1 MALDTRKPAGPEEI
15 WKILRKTSKL
25 QKESKKEMKKL
36 RAAQK
41 AAQRETGLLQKETEK
56 RFQETEEQIKKT
68 SRVVE
73 QIRRDGNR
81 RMDRLEELFT
91 GQWGKLMESLVAGDL
106 IRLFQERRIQVQRTL
121 PNVTGRHAD
130 GKVWELDIVAVNGE
144 EIIVVEVK
152 TTLRVEDIRSFI
164 DKNLK
169 RIRTMFPEYSDKKV
183 YGAIAYLRTRENT
196 RIMALKQG
204 LFVIR
209 ATGNSASI
217 INAQDFRP
225 RCF

>member
-15 WKILRKTSKL
+15 WKILRETSKL
-25 QKESKKEMKKL
+25 QEEGKKEMKEL

-41 AAQRETGLLQKETEK
+41 AAQRETERQQRETD
-56 RFQETEEQIKKT
+56 RQIQETDQQVKKT

-73 QIRRDGNR
+73 QLRRDGNR

-106 IRLFQERRIQVQRTL
+106 IRLFQERNIQVQRTL

-183 YGAIAYLRTRENT
+183 YGAIAYLRTREST

-217 INAQDFRP
+217 INAKDFRP
-225 RCF
+225 RAF

>member
-15 WKILRKTSKL
+15 WEIL
-25 QKESKKEMKKL
+25 
-36 RAAQK
+36 
-41 AAQRETGLLQKETEK
+41 RETGLLQKETEK
-56 RFQETEEQIKKT
+56 RVQETEEQIKKT

-73 QIRRDGNR
+73 QLRRDGNR

-106 IRLFQERRIQVQRTL
+106 IRLFQERKIQVQRTL

-130 GKVWELDIVAVNGE
+130 GRVWEIDIVAVNGE

-164 DKNLK
+164 NKNLK

-183 YGAIAYLRTRENT
+183 YGAIAYLRTREST

-217 INAQDFRP
+217 INAEDFRP